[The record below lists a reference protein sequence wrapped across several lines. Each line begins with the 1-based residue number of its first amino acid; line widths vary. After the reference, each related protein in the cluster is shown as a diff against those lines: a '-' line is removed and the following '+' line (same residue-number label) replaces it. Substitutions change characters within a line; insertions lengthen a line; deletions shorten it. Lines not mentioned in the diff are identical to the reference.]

1 MLQLTVV
8 GYVGQDATIQNSNG
22 NEFVSFSVAH
32 SNRALVD
39 TDTGEEIRKETT
51 YWVSCTT
58 NQLKLAQY
66 LKKGTQVLVMGN
78 MKLRP
83 YKDQDGKQQ
92 VGINLSAIQIQ
103 LLGKKSDKENSAPQP
118 EEELADQNAGKK

>member
-1 MLQLTVV
+1 MLELTVV
-8 GYVGQDATIQNSNG
+8 GYVGHDATIQNSNG

-39 TDTGEEIRKETT
+39 TETGEEIRKETT

-66 LKKGTQVLVMGN
+66 LKKGSQVLVRGN

-92 VGINLSAIQIQ
+92 VGINITSNLVQ
-103 LLGKKSDKENSAPQP
+103 LLGKKSEKDQDGMGEP
-118 EEELADQNAGKK
+118 EPAEQSNGKK